1 MKSNGHLDRKDT
13 GMTELQVLADLRAL
27 LKDYYFATLTFE
39 EKGLEIKFD
48 NGQTFTIT
56 VKEKK

>member
-13 GMTELQVLADLRAL
+13 GMTGLQVLADIRTL
-27 LKDYYFATLTFE
+27 LKDYYLATFTTD
-39 EKGLEIKFD
+39 EKGLKIKFD
-48 NGQTFTIT
+48 NDQTFTIT